1 MAKKKEVSTAP
12 VISKIPM
19 PISDTPVVI
28 DLPDGQKLVI
38 GKMNDGS
45 VIEVA
50 TWRGTGRPDSRTNR
64 LMLGMSSG
72 QAAQAVPG
80 TQVQTNE
87 ATSAVP
93 AVNASNSSASGVQ
106 KIVQIIVSQ
115 LSKINLRGLS
125 SINLSAVKKVFSS
138 LSNKTKTIKSNM
150 PTSAP
155 TVKSEDVDIEEW
167 LRKITE
173 KSAAKKERAAT
184 NPTSSKP
191 KNPQTKSTK
200 KAASAPSR
208 KK

>member
-38 GKMNDGS
+38 GRMNDGS

-72 QAAQAVPG
+72 QAAQTGPG
-80 TQVQTNE
+80 NQAQV
-87 ATSAVP
+87 VD
-93 AVNASNSSASGVQ
+93 ASSSAPVANTTNSKASGMQ
-106 KIVQIIVSQ
+106 NALRAIVGR
-115 LSKINLRGLS
+115 LSKINFGSLS
-125 SINLSAVKKVFSS
+125 AINLGAFKKLIATFN
-138 LSNKTKTIKSNM
+138 NKTKSIKSNM

-155 TVKSEDVDIEEW
+155 TVKTEDVDVEEW

-173 KSAAKKERAAT
+173 KSAAKKERAAGSS
-184 NPTSSKP
+184 TSSKP
-191 KNPQTKSTK
+191 KSPQTKSTK
-200 KAASAPSR
+200 KATSAPSR

>member
-1 MAKKKEVSTAP
+1 MSKKNEVSAVP

-38 GKMNDGS
+38 GRMNDGS

-72 QAAQAVPG
+72 QPAQVAPAAAGDSVP
-80 TQVQTNE
+80 TAPVAN
-87 ATSAVP
+87 SVK
-93 AVNASNSSASGVQ
+93 VNANGLQ
-106 KIVQIIVSQ
+106 KIIQVVLAQF
-115 LSKINLRGLS
+115 SKVNLKGFAKIDLGV
-125 SINLSAVKKVFSS
+125 VKKFIAQISS
-138 LSNKTKTIKSNM
+138 KTKSIKSNV

-155 TVKSEDVDIEEW
+155 TVKTEDIDVEEW

-173 KSAAKKERAAT
+173 KSAAKKERSIKNSGSAK
-184 NPTSSKP
+184 PKSIQSKP
-191 KNPQTKSTK
+191 TK
-200 KAASAPSR
+200 KTSSAPSR

>member
-1 MAKKKEVSTAP
+1 MAKKKEVSIAP

-38 GKMNDGS
+38 GRMNDGS

-72 QAAQAVPG
+72 QAAQSGETSQASVG
-80 TQVQTNE
+80 DSA
-87 ATSAVP
+87 ATATTK
-93 AVNASNSSASGVQ
+93 AVNSNASGVQ
-106 KIVQIIVSQ
+106 NVVQTISRQ
-115 LSKINLRGLS
+115 LSKINLKSFSKIDFTFIGKAL
-125 SINLSAVKKVFSS
+125 SS
-138 LSNKTKTIKSNM
+138 LSSKTKTIKTNI
-150 PTSAP
+150 PTIAP
-155 TVKSEDVDIEEW
+155 TVKTEDVDVEEW

-173 KSAAKKERAAT
+173 KSAAKKERSSGKPA
-184 NPTSSKP
+184 SSKP
-191 KNPQTKSTK
+191 KSPQTKSTK
-200 KAASAPSR
+200 KATSAPSR